1 MTAPILLLPMVQQI
15 IESVAWLILLWVY
28 FMVAHPRT
36 SLFLCL
42 CAAIPI
48 LVIAGFI
55 VTAGL
60 YFTEKHQGL
69 SEEQKQGY
77 RRKAKISG
85 NDKESFEY
93 VLLSPTTA
101 GSTEKEGRES
111 VARLPLFQYTD
122 LDRQRKEIRLIRRL
136 RHSSHN
142 VSIDLVTVPLE
153 EAPPYVALS
162 YVWGD
167 PSLSYRIH
175 CHNQSLLVT
184 GSLID
189 VLVTVESAVRYDSS
203 VIYDQ
208 DEDVYLWADGI
219 CINQQNAQEKGQQ
232 VPLMK
237 DIYSRA
243 RGVIAYLGR
252 LEDGIYGFKPGAK
265 LGESYDPYITE
276 EYDIVRRLWAQ
287 PWFTRAWIIQ
297 EAVLSSSIVVLF
309 GEGDSHATGDFDDM
323 AKLAERTLDGQPGQ
337 LQPVAGKRTG
347 LFGVG
352 LKQRLFRG
360 LLGEIRFEYGASMS
374 VPSLLFLQHPFTGM
388 RRLREQWQRSKDGI
402 ELIDALA
409 TARGATA
416 TDPRDKVYGL
426 MGMLRS
432 NDREAI
438 TVSYAQSNTAAD
450 VYRAVAEY
458 AIRSGNGI
466 KLLEHAGI
474 AQKVPNVPSWVP
486 DWSFEPRHPDEIGNP
501 TASPGISIN
510 STGTELTVR
519 GSVIDQVLLVGEPS
533 GYGPNEPPIL
543 TKPDI
548 KDTNTAIV
556 VWTREALS
564 FRDILLAK
572 KPTCPCPCGWD
583 HYISDIMAGGRWRTT
598 TQGAQFQELQKMY
611 QNRAHIYSDTDL
623 VSEFS
628 RQVANRFSENPE
640 SDTSFMPTASLAP
653 QLAALIAKHMG
664 GRVMSI
670 TNNGFLATV
679 PKEAGEGDEIVLIC
693 GSSRPFVVRPIGE
706 GKYRLVGRCYSH
718 GILNR
723 ESVNSEGEVEKINGV
738 RVRDIALV

>member
-1 MTAPILLLPMVQQI
+1 MVLVVVLGSK
-15 IESVAWLILLWVY
+15 E
-28 FMVAHPRT
+28 MVAKNQ
-36 SLFLCL
+36 
-42 CAAIPI
+42 A
-48 LVIAGFI
+48 
-55 VTAGL
+55 
-60 YFTEKHQGL
+60 L
-69 SEEQKQGY
+69 SKEQFHAY
-77 RRKAKISG
+77 RKKAKSSG
-85 NDKESFEY
+85 RSKEDVECL
-93 VLLSPTTA
+93 LLSPTTA
-101 GSTEKEGRES
+101 GSAKVEGRGS
-111 VARLPLFQYTD
+111 LTRLPCFQYTN
-122 LDRQRKEIRLIRRL
+122 LDHQRKEVRLIRHL
-136 RHSSHN
+136 HHSSNN

-153 EAPPYVALS
+153 EAPPYIALS

-175 CHNQSLLVT
+175 CHSQSLLVT

-189 VLVTVESAVRYDSS
+189 ALVTVHSAVRYNSS
-203 VIYDQ
+203 AIYDQ

-219 CINQQNAQEKGQQ
+219 CINQQNAQEKEQQ

-265 LGESYDPYITE
+265 LGDSYDPSVTE

-309 GEGDSHATGDFDDM
+309 GEGDRHATGDFDYI
-323 AKLAERTLDGQPGQ
+323 AKLAERTLDGRPGQ
-337 LQPVAGKRTG
+337 LQPVDGKRTT
-347 LFGVG
+347 LFGG
-352 LKQRLFRG
+352 GFKRRLFWG
-360 LLGEIRFEYGASMS
+360 LAEIRLEYGASTS
-374 VPSLLFLQHPFTGM
+374 VPSLLFLQNPFTGM

-438 TVSYAQSNTAAD
+438 TVSYAPSNTATD

-458 AIRSGNGI
+458 AIRSGKVI

-474 AQKVPNVPSWVP
+474 AHKVPNLPSWVP
-486 DWSFEPRHPDEIGNP
+486 DWSFEPRHPDEIGE
-501 TASPGISIN
+501 TIASPGISIN

-519 GSVIDQVLLVGEPS
+519 GSVIDQVLLVGDPC

-543 TKPDI
+543 TRPDI

-572 KPTCPCPCGWD
+572 KPTCLCRCGWD
-583 HYISDIMAGGRWRTT
+583 LYISDIMAGGRWRTT
-598 TQGAQFQELQKMY
+598 TRGAQFQELQKMY
-611 QNRAHIYSDTDL
+611 QNRTHIYSDGDL
-623 VSEFS
+623 VSEFW
-628 RQVANRFSENPE
+628 RQVVNLISKNPKG
-640 SDTSFMPTASLAP
+640 DTSFIPSASFAP
-653 QLAALIAKHMG
+653 QIAGLIAKHMG
-664 GRVMSI
+664 GRAMSI
-670 TNNGFLATV
+670 TNKGSLATV
-679 PKEAGEGDEIVLIC
+679 PKEAREGDEIVLIRG
-693 GSSRPFVVRPIGE
+693 GSGPFVVRPIGE

-718 GILNR
+718 GIFNR

-738 RVRDIALV
+738 SVRDIALV